1 MAESTQLER
10 IAGLVEKL
18 DPLANK
24 QRGMRIEAEQW
35 NTLVDVVLGVLQLD
49 RLQEQR
55 TENLLDQRF
64 AARDHEHLGQV
75 SLTWLDA
82 DLQARLGGGGGSAVA
97 TRQLLSEMDQKI
109 SSLSDQVAKLTA
121 ALEANQRVL
130 DNTIVNAAD
139 KTKKLLSFEDR
150 FKGLEDLKTSV
161 STLSNDV
168 GSVRVNVDK
177 VLDLR
182 KSLQDESGNPINVA
196 QVKRDV
202 GDLQLLRD
210 NLKGADGKLLRL
222 RDLEVRIGEVADV
235 VGTGGP
241 GGLEGRFATFSA
253 SLQDTL
259 AGRTE
264 VSINAVKTQF
274 QTEHAA
280 LENRLKAEI
289 QTSSALTRDF
299 ATQQLDKQLGLT
311 TTNFNSTLDTRLG
324 TFKDAVTKDAVDNTK
339 ALLNQRLSEA
349 GDQTRKDLDAAVGT
363 LRTTL
368 TTNLQTSLGAVLT
381 AQIKDADTR
390 LSQQLGAVQAS
401 TKALTDSIPGIVSAR
416 LDDALPGLQNTL
428 GQLTATQLET
438 TKAAIEAGLATRVST
453 AVSNSLQNLDT
464 RISTVVTQQTAGI
477 DGKISTA
484 VGTATRNLPANI
496 ADEVKSQIVSANL
509 DSKISDSG
517 KTIATQLR
525 SELKTALA
533 DQDARTS
540 TAIQSSVTLLQGQ
553 ISAATTTTLNQAKD
567 FITAQNTGLRT
578 ELTTLVNTRT
588 KAVQDTFSTQLD
600 QGLKSTRDD
609 LSTEFNTRLDTQ
621 IRGVNDKF
629 STRFTTLETKNIRFN
644 T

>member
-1 MAESTQLER
+1 MAASTQLEL

-18 DPLANK
+18 DPLGNK

-35 NTLVDVVLGVLQLD
+35 NTLIDVVLGVLQFD

-55 TENLLDQRF
+55 TENLLDDRF
-64 AARDHEHLGQV
+64 AAKDHEHLGQV

-82 DLQARLGGGGGSAVA
+82 DLQSRLAGGTSTVA

-177 VLDLR
+177 VLELR
-182 KSLQDESGNPINVA
+182 KSLQDEAGNPINVA

-202 GDLQLLRD
+202 SDLQTLRE
-210 NLKGADGKLLRL
+210 NLKGADGNLLRL
-222 RDLEVRIGEVADV
+222 KDLEVRIGEVADV

-264 VSINAVKTQF
+264 VSINAAKTQF
-274 QTEHAA
+274 QTENTA

-289 QTSSALTRDF
+289 QTSSAQTRDF
-299 ATQQLDKQLGLT
+299 AAQQLDKQLSLA

-324 TFKDAVTKDAVDNTK
+324 TFKDSVTKDALDNTK
-339 ALLNQRLSEA
+339 ALLNQRLAEA
-349 GDQTRKDLDAAVGT
+349 GDQTRKDLDTAVGT
-363 LRTTL
+363 LRTSL
-368 TTNLQTSLGAVLT
+368 TTNLQTSLGAVFA
-381 AQIKDADTR
+381 AQIKEADTR
-390 LSQQLGAVQAS
+390 LSQQIGAVQTS

-438 TKAAIEAGLATRVST
+438 AKAAIEAGLATRVST

-464 RISTVVTQQTAGI
+464 RISTAVTQQTAGI
-477 DGKISTA
+477 DGKIATA
-484 VGTATRNLPANI
+484 VGAATKNLPASV
-496 ADEVKSQIVSANL
+496 ADEVKSQIASANL
-509 DSKISDSG
+509 DGKIQDNG
-517 KTIATQLR
+517 KTITTQLR

-553 ISAATTTTLNQAKD
+553 ISAASTTTLNQARD
-567 FITAQNTGLRT
+567 FVTAQNTGLRT

-588 KAVQDTFSTQLD
+588 KAVQDSFATQLD

-609 LSTEFNTRLDTQ
+609 LTTEFNTKIDTQ
-621 IRGVNDKF
+621 IKGVNDKF
-629 STRFTTLETKNIRFN
+629 STRFTTLETKNVRFN
-644 T
+644 P